1 MRRAI
6 VALALALLLPLP
18 GLAAQHV
25 VKPGETLSEI
35 AERYGVSLNR
45 LMQLNGIKDPDLV
58 TAGTRLT
65 VPGGASSGAG
75 SSAGGRGSYTVKP
88 GETLSE
94 IADRLGTTV
103 QRLIELN
110 GIRDPDMVAEGTRL
124 VVPGAPAAARPAAVN
139 RNAREHTVQPG
150 ETLSGIADRYGV
162 PMSRLMALN
171 KLSQPDEIQ
180 AGSRL
185 VLRASTPA
193 PARAAA
199 KPATPKPVATKPAPA
214 RPAPATPQ
222 PKPAP
227 VAAKPAPVAAK
238 PAPTATAQPKPAPA
252 AQPAPVRPAPAATAT
267 AVQPRP
273 AAAAATQPAPAASR
287 PAPAAAAP
295 QPRPAAAA
303 APAPRPKPA
312 ATATRSAGPKPPE
325 WRTYGPLQVD
335 FANWQPLGGSMVA
348 PALNSAGQSI
358 FLAVNCTAGKLNAT
372 GEAGAWKS
380 WDAPQSEFE
389 QQLVRDLCR
398 VGGG

>member
-171 KLSQPDEIQ
+171 KLTEPDEIQ

-193 PARAAA
+193 PARAAT
-199 KPATPKPVATKPAPA
+199 KPAPPKPAAAKPAPA

-227 VAAKPAPVAAK
+227 VAARPAPA
-238 PAPTATAQPKPAPA
+238 ATAQPKPAPA

-273 AAAAATQPAPAASR
+273 AAAAATQPAPAATR
-287 PAPAAAAP
+287 PAPAAAP

-312 ATATRSAGPKPPE
+312 ATAARSAGPKPPE

-398 VGGG
+398 LGGG

>member
-1 MRRAI
+1 MRRAF

-25 VKPGETLSEI
+25 VKPGETLSDI
-35 AERYGVSLNR
+35 AARYGVSLNR

-58 TAGTRLT
+58 TAGTVLT
-65 VPGGASSGAG
+65 VPGAAG
-75 SSAGGRGSYTVKP
+75 SGSAPSGGGGRGSYTVKP

-110 GIRDPDMVAEGTRL
+110 SIRNPDMVTEGTRL
-124 VVPGAPAAARPAAVN
+124 VVPAPPAAARPTAVN

-171 KLSQPDEIQ
+171 KPTQPDQSE

-193 PARAAA
+193 PTKPAPASAAA
-199 KPATPKPVATKPAPA
+199 KPPAPKPAAARPAPA
-214 RPAPATPQ
+214 RPAP
-222 PKPAP
+222 
-227 VAAKPAPVAAK
+227 VA
-238 PAPTATAQPKPAPA
+238 AQPKPE
-252 AQPAPVRPAPAATAT
+252 PV
-267 AVQPRP
+267 
-273 AAAAATQPAPAASR
+273 AATQPAP
-287 PAPAAAAP
+287 AAAP

-312 ATATRSAGPKPPE
+312 ATAARPAGPKPPE
-325 WRTYGPLQVD
+325 WRTYGPIQVD

-389 QQLVRDLCR
+389 QQLVRDLCK

>member
-75 SSAGGRGSYTVKP
+75 SSTGGRGSYTVKP

-162 PMSRLMALN
+162 PVSRLMALN
-171 KLSQPDEIQ
+171 KLTEPDEIQ

-185 VLRASTPA
+185 VLRTSTPA

-199 KPATPKPVATKPAPA
+199 KPAPPKPAAAKPAPA

-227 VAAKPAPVAAK
+227 VAARPAPA
-238 PAPTATAQPKPAPA
+238 ATAQPKPAPA

-273 AAAAATQPAPAASR
+273 APAAATQPAPAATR

-312 ATATRSAGPKPPE
+312 ATAARSAGPKPPE
-325 WRTYGPLQVD
+325 WRTYGPIQVD

>member
-75 SSAGGRGSYTVKP
+75 SSTGGRGSYTVKP

-171 KLSQPDEIQ
+171 KLTEPDEIQ

-199 KPATPKPVATKPAPA
+199 KPAPPKPAAAKPAPA

-227 VAAKPAPVAAK
+227 VAA
-238 PAPTATAQPKPAPA
+238 
-252 AQPAPVRPAPAATAT
+252 RPAPAATA
-267 AVQPRP
+267 
-273 AAAAATQPAPAASR
+273 
-287 PAPAAAAP
+287 
-295 QPRPAAAA
+295 
-303 APAPRPKPA
+303 
-312 ATATRSAGPKPPE
+312 
-325 WRTYGPLQVD
+325 
-335 FANWQPLGGSMVA
+335 
-348 PALNSAGQSI
+348 
-358 FLAVNCTAGKLNAT
+358 
-372 GEAGAWKS
+372 
-380 WDAPQSEFE
+380 
-389 QQLVRDLCR
+389 
-398 VGGG
+398 

>member
-1 MRRAI
+1 MRRAL

-35 AERYGVSLNR
+35 AARYGVSLNR

-58 TAGTRLT
+58 TAGTVLT
-65 VPGGASSGAG
+65 VPGAAG
-75 SSAGGRGSYTVKP
+75 SGSAPSGGGGRGSYTVKP

-110 GIRDPDMVAEGTRL
+110 SIRNPDMVTEGTRL
-124 VVPGAPAAARPAAVN
+124 VVPGPPATARPAAVN

-171 KLSQPDEIQ
+171 KLTQPDQIE

-193 PARAAA
+193 PTKPAPARAAA
-199 KPATPKPVATKPAPA
+199 KPPAPKPAAAKPAPA
-214 RPAPATPQ
+214 RPAP
-222 PKPAP
+222 
-227 VAAKPAPVAAK
+227 VA
-238 PAPTATAQPKPAPA
+238 AQPKPAPA
-252 AQPAPVRPAPAATAT
+252 AQPAPARPAPA
-267 AVQPRP
+267 P
-273 AAAAATQPAPAASR
+273 AAAAAQPKPEPVAATQPAP
-287 PAPAAAAP
+287 AAAP

-312 ATATRSAGPKPPE
+312 ATAARPAGPKPPE
-325 WRTYGPLQVD
+325 WRTYGPIQVD

-389 QQLVRDLCR
+389 QQLVRDLCK

>member
-1 MRRAI
+1 MRRAL

-65 VPGGASSGAG
+65 VPGAAG
-75 SSAGGRGSYTVKP
+75 SGSAPSGGGGRGSYTVKP

-110 GIRDPDMVAEGTRL
+110 GIRNPDMVTEGTRL
-124 VVPGAPAAARPAAVN
+124 VVPAPPAAARPAAVN

-171 KLSQPDEIQ
+171 KLTQPDQIE

-193 PARAAA
+193 PTKPAPARAAA
-199 KPATPKPVATKPAPA
+199 KPPAPKPVAAKPAPA
-214 RPAPATPQ
+214 RPAP
-222 PKPAP
+222 
-227 VAAKPAPVAAK
+227 VA
-238 PAPTATAQPKPAPA
+238 AQPKPAPA
-252 AQPAPVRPAPAATAT
+252 ASAQPKPAP
-267 AVQPRP
+267 
-273 AAAAATQPAPAASR
+273 AAATQPAPATTQ

-303 APAPRPKPA
+303 TPAPRPKPA
-312 ATATRSAGPKPPE
+312 ATAARPAGPKPPE
-325 WRTYGPLQVD
+325 WRTYGPIQVD

-358 FLAVNCTAGKLNAT
+358 YLAVNCTAGKLNAT

-389 QQLVRDLCR
+389 QQLVRDLCK

>member
-199 KPATPKPVATKPAPA
+199 KPAPAKPAAAKPAPA
-214 RPAPATPQ
+214 RPAPAAPQ

-227 VAAKPAPVAAK
+227 VAAR

-273 AAAAATQPAPAASR
+273 AAAAATQPAPAATR

-312 ATATRSAGPKPPE
+312 ATAARSAGPKPPE

>member
-65 VPGGASSGAG
+65 VPGGASSGAS

-124 VVPGAPAAARPAAVN
+124 VVPGAPAAAGPAAVN

-193 PARAAA
+193 PARAAT
-199 KPATPKPVATKPAPA
+199 KPAPPKPAAAKPAPA
-214 RPAPATPQ
+214 RPAPAAPQ

-227 VAAKPAPVAAK
+227 VAAR

-273 AAAAATQPAPAASR
+273 AAAAATQPAPAATR

>member
-171 KLSQPDEIQ
+171 KLTEPDEIQ

-199 KPATPKPVATKPAPA
+199 KPAPPKPAAAKPAPA

-227 VAAKPAPVAAK
+227 VAARPAPA
-238 PAPTATAQPKPAPA
+238 ATAQPKPAPA

-273 AAAAATQPAPAASR
+273 APAAATQPAPAATR

-312 ATATRSAGPKPPE
+312 ATAARSAGPKPPE
-325 WRTYGPLQVD
+325 WRTYGPIQVD

>member
-199 KPATPKPVATKPAPA
+199 KPAPAKPAAAKPAPA
-214 RPAPATPQ
+214 RPAPAAPQ

-227 VAAKPAPVAAK
+227 VAAR
-238 PAPTATAQPKPAPA
+238 PAPTATAQPKPAPCSPA
-252 AQPAPVRPAPAATAT
+252 GARAPRTCCHGYSSPAQAGSG
-267 AVQPRP
+267 
-273 AAAAATQPAPAASR
+273 SR
-287 PAPAAAAP
+287 HPTRARCHPPGPSSSSP

-303 APAPRPKPA
+303 APAPVPNRRPLRPDRPA
-312 ATATRSAGPKPPE
+312 PNRRNGAPTARFRLTSP
-325 WRTYGPLQVD
+325 T
-335 FANWQPLGGSMVA
+335 GSLWA
-348 PALNSAGQSI
+348 A
-358 FLAVNCTAGKLNAT
+358 
-372 GEAGAWKS
+372 AW
-380 WDAPQSEFE
+380 WP
-389 QQLVRDLCR
+389 RP
-398 VGGG
+398 